1 VNFSSLNGS
10 GNAPAGEQYIVFKQN
25 TRSGNFEGFFLGKAR
40 NASGDFFV
48 FNVSSAAGVSVEVD
62 STPTIQTGVWYHV
75 AGVRGTNFLQLYV
88 NGQLVGQASVTFPQ
102 DYGNFPLYFGTSGQ
116 TYWDRKFAGLLDEVS
131 LYNRA
136 LSPGEIASIYSA
148 GAAGKCRGGNG
159 PLVVSQT
166 PDPTEKAIAE
176 SANYAGRSSELQTAV
191 VPLVTAQPPSIQ
203 SVVLKNGAAV
213 ITWGA
218 IAGRIYQVQFSDNL
232 QSNVWNNLQPDVLAR
247 GSTASTVDRTGSV
260 SQRFYR
266 VLTVQ

>member
-1 VNFSSLNGS
+1 
-10 GNAPAGEQYIVFKQN
+10 
-25 TRSGNFEGFFLGKAR
+25 
-40 NASGDFFV
+40 
-48 FNVSSAAGVSVEVD
+48 
-62 STPTIQTGVWYHV
+62 
-75 AGVRGTNFLQLYV
+75 
-88 NGQLVGQASVTFPQ
+88 
-102 DYGNFPLYFGTSGQ
+102 
-116 TYWDRKFAGLLDEVS
+116 LDEVS

-176 SANYAGRSSELQTAV
+176 SANYAGSSSELQTAV